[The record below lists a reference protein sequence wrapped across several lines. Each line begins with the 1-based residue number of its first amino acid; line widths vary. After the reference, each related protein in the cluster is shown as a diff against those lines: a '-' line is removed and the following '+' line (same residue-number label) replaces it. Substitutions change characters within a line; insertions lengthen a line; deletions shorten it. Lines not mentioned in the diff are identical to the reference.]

1 MFPDGTRYFGKL
13 QHRVYNPSKTWA
25 RHTENT
31 TLQSRGGRAR
41 SLLERARDSKQTSSI
56 KAMRHGR
63 SPPVSETIAGC
74 SDCPPL
80 AGVLDSRCQG
90 DDSKPGG
97 LTPLKNNTCC
107 VFSSG
112 PCLLT
117 SIYSGEGA
125 LSAAVWLHF
134 NCAIFLLFAFVPS
147 FFSQTSESIIPGI
160 WKQRCSSPALRKV
173 DVTCNH
179 ITPLYYRP
187 CLRGSFSP
195 VSQIRR
201 A

>member
-1 MFPDGTRYFGKL
+1 
-13 QHRVYNPSKTWA
+13 
-25 RHTENT
+25 
-31 TLQSRGGRAR
+31 
-41 SLLERARDSKQTSSI
+41 
-56 KAMRHGR
+56 MRHGR

-107 VFSSG
+107 MFSSG

-134 NCAIFLLFAFVPS
+134 NCAIFLLFVLSLPFFRKPRNRSFREYGSKGVPRPLCGKSMSRVITSLLFITDLVYEVRSPRFLRFVVLDNDVKMYP
-147 FFSQTSESIIPGI
+147 FS
-160 WKQRCSSPALRKV
+160 R
-173 DVTCNH
+173 
-179 ITPLYYRP
+179 
-187 CLRGSFSP
+187 
-195 VSQIRR
+195 
-201 A
+201 